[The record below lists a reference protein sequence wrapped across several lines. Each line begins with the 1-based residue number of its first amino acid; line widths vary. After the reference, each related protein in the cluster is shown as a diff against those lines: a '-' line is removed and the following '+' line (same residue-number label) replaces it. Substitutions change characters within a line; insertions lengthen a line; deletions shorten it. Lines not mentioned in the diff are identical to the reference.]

1 MRGGELLGRTAMVIL
16 NYKSPSLTVSAAKHL
31 LGFGTGIHVIIVDN
45 CSGDDSRA
53 VFTAAFVEEPLVHL
67 VYNEDNRGYAHG
79 NNVGIDYAE
88 SLGNIDFVG
97 IMNPDV
103 VVDADVIARLV
114 EALDT
119 HGDIGLITAECC
131 YNGVY
136 RVPNDCAWHHPTL
149 GQLLRFSTL
158 PGYAMNKLC
167 KLLGR
172 KYNDQNGYYPTYYE
186 GKTLAPVDVVQGCFF
201 IARLSTLLAIHKLD
215 EATFLYYEENI
226 LAAKISAR
234 GMHNAVLVGET
245 MQHNHHEKDK
255 SLQRQ
260 GAKIFDMTCLHNS
273 RRHYIENYLS
283 CRPWVKKLLLK
294 ALDVDLEIR
303 KLGVRVLIRK

>member
-1 MRGGELLGRTAMVIL
+1 MRGGALLGRTAMVIL
-16 NYKSPSLTVSAAKHL
+16 NYKSPRLTVSAAKHL
-31 LGFGTGIHVIIVDN
+31 LDFGTGLHVIIVDN

-53 VFTAAFVEEPLVHL
+53 VFESAFAGEPLVHL

-88 SLGNIDFVG
+88 QLGDIDFVG

-103 VVDADVIARLV
+103 VVDVDVIARLV

-119 HGDIGLITAECC
+119 HEDIGLITAETY
-131 YNGVY
+131 YNGIY
-136 RVPNDCAWHHPTL
+136 RVPNHCAWHLPTI
-149 GQLLRFSTL
+149 GQLVRFCTL
-158 PGYAMNKLC
+158 PGYIFNKLC
-167 KLLGR
+167 RMVGKW
-172 KYNDQNGYYPTYYE
+172 YDSQNGYGSGYFK
-186 GKTLAPVDVVQGCFF
+186 GKTIARVEVVQGCFF
-201 IARLSTLLAIHKLD
+201 LSRLSTILSVGKLD

-226 LAAKISAR
+226 LGAKFAAR
-234 GMHNAVLVGET
+234 GMQSAVMVGCYVH
-245 MQHNHHEKDK
+245 HNHQEKEK

-260 GAKIFDMTCLHNS
+260 ASKIFDMTCLHES
-273 RRHYIENYLS
+273 RRHYIKNYLV
-283 CRPWVKKLLLK
+283 CRPWVKAVLLR